1 MAKCWGGD
9 QRDLPVMTES
19 AVSWGVRR
27 EMLRCFQKCL
37 VELQMGS
44 STTRP
49 ALAGGWKLKSK
60 RSNSYYLCIIIFSCC
75 FKYSLGSL
83 VRKKK
88 SQKFFQYLLS
98 RVGSLPITG
107 DPENNWDD
115 SPVLHWRLSY
125 EIVSARCPVAE
136 WHCQI
141 SRLHWQWQKG
151 RLALFLQWRYFWV
164 TVCQGQL
171 KGRLTK
177 VCFSVCEFDDLS

>member
-1 MAKCWGGD
+1 MTPHSVAKGIKWDEMKSTWHRRRISSLLTPLQFPRSSVSLCEEEFKSYIHGYAPPPNSWCLGEVLFMAKCWGGD
-9 QRDLPVMTES
+9 QRDLPVMTKS

-27 EMLRCFQKCL
+27 EMLQCFQKCL

-88 SQKFFQYLLS
+88 KPKI
-98 RVGSLPITG
+98 LPIST
-107 DPENNWDD
+107 
-115 SPVLHWRLSY
+115 
-125 EIVSARCPVAE
+125 
-136 WHCQI
+136 
-141 SRLHWQWQKG
+141 
-151 RLALFLQWRYFWV
+151 
-164 TVCQGQL
+164 
-171 KGRLTK
+171 
-177 VCFSVCEFDDLS
+177 